1 MEWNV
6 IGQAFLCAGAHGW
19 TATLGAV
26 SSRSRLAALLA
37 VAALTVL
44 GASASGDSGRS
55 RPASVSAQAYAR
67 QDPTGPPVDLV
78 TLKEDGGTS
87 GDATHVTARTS
98 GGKASAE
105 ATAEF
110 KDVDIFDG
118 LVTAKEVKVRASAGG
133 DGTSTSGSV
142 SGLTIGG
149 TAVDAPAGRTTY
161 DMAGYGQLVA
171 LGSGATGVL
180 GLRARLDKPYKTHA
194 AGEVVKIAYA
204 SATAHD
210 AVTAPGAT
218 APTTSA
224 PGEKKR
230 TPKPAR
236 KNAKRKLTAKE
247 KLARALSKRER
258 QLAARLLAT
267 PGYAFPVAG
276 SHNFVDTFGAPRS
289 DVPVHIGND
298 VFAAFGTPI
307 VAVADGRLYRV
318 GTLKISGNR
327 LWLRDHGGYR
337 YFYAH
342 LSDFAAAAYNGADV
356 HAGEVIGFV
365 GNTGDAEPTPPHL
378 HFEVHMPNGAVV
390 DPYPYLQKWGNSGV
404 SSASWIRRYGQDPGV
419 RPGAL
424 VVVKDFLAEP

>member
-1 MEWNV
+1 
-6 IGQAFLCAGAHGW
+6 
-19 TATLGAV
+19 V

-37 VAALTVL
+37 VPALAVL
-44 GASASGDSGRS
+44 GASASGDSGNS

-67 QDPTGPPVDLV
+67 QDPAGAPVDLV
-78 TLKEDGGTS
+78 SLKGDGGTS
-87 GDATHVTARTS
+87 GDATHVTATTS

-105 ATAEF
+105 ATADVT
-110 KDVDIFDG
+110 DVDIFDG
-118 LVTAKEVKVRASAGG
+118 LVTAKEVNVRASAGG
-133 DGTSTSGSV
+133 GGTSTSGSV
-142 SGLTIGG
+142 SGLTIAG

-161 DMAGYGQLVA
+161 DMAGYGQVVA

-180 GLRARLDKPYKTHA
+180 GLKARLDKPYKTHA

-210 AVTAPGAT
+210 AVTAPAAT
-218 APTTSA
+218 APEAANPTT
-224 PGEKKR
+224 KKR
-230 TPKPAR
+230 ATKPAP
-236 KNAKRKLTAKE
+236 KKAKRKLTAKQ
-247 KLARALSKRER
+247 KLERALSARER
-258 QLAARLLAT
+258 QLAAQLLAT

-327 LWLRDHGGYR
+327 LWLRDHKGYR

-342 LSDFAAAAYNGADV
+342 LSDFSAAAYNGADV

-390 DPYPYLQKWGNSGV
+390 DPYPYLHKWDNSGV

-424 VVVKDFLAEP
+424 VVVKDFLALP